1 MQISVRQVAV
11 LTIVFAVQVSCSPLP
26 PTKAG
31 ITASLGTNPIYEIAG
46 RVKEKVK
53 AAKLLDEAG
62 FPSFEKE
69 LDLALQDTDLD
80 GTTFQISVDEDLSN
94 MDAAAERVFGLLKED
109 GVLGEIITETGTGSD
124 VTQSGP
130 GHELV
135 AREEGYD
142 DPFQIC
148 TIL

>member
-1 MQISVRQVAV
+1 MHISVRQAAV
-11 LTIVFAVQVSCSPLP
+11 LTVVLAVHVSCNPLP
-26 PTKAG
+26 PTKDG
-31 ITASLGTNPIYEIAG
+31 ITASLGTDPVSEIAD

-53 AAKLLDEAG
+53 AAKLLDKEA
-62 FPSFEKE
+62 FPFFEKE

-80 GTTFQISVDEDLSN
+80 GTMFQISVDSDLSN
-94 MDAAAERVFGLLKED
+94 VDAAADIVFGLLKED
-109 GVLGEIITETGTGSD
+109 GVLGAITTETDTGSD

-135 AREEGYD
+135 AREEGYK
-142 DPFQIC
+142 DPFKFC

>member
-1 MQISVRQVAV
+1 MQISVRQAAV
-11 LTIVFAVQVSCSPLP
+11 LTVVFAVQVSCSPLP

-31 ITASLGTNPIYEIAG
+31 ITASVGTNPIYEIAG
-46 RVKEKVK
+46 RIKEKLK
-53 AAKLLDEAG
+53 AAKLLDEAA

-80 GTTFQISVDEDLSN
+80 GTMFQISV
-94 MDAAAERVFGLLKED
+94 ERVFGLLKED
-109 GVLGEIITETGTGSD
+109 GVLGASTTETGTGSD

-135 AREEGYD
+135 AREEGYK
-142 DPFQIC
+142 DPFQFC